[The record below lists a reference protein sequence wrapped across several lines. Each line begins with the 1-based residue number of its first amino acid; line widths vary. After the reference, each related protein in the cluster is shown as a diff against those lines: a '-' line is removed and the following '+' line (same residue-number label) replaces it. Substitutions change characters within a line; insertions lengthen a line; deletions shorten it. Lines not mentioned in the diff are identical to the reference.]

1 MKRAT
6 LLTLGATVICFTFQS
21 TNAQKSIPEPIEPED
36 KIQVFK
42 TELKELETQVREL
55 SKLIQN
61 EKN

>member
-1 MKRAT
+1 MRRTT
-6 LLTLGATVICFTFQS
+6 LLTLGAIAICFTFQS
-21 TNAQKSIPEPIEPED
+21 TNAQRSIPESIEPED